1 MAVLVSINRSSGGIP
16 KLPTLEGEI
25 DATGV
30 VGDGHDH
37 EKHRVPEQ
45 AISLLDLELLES
57 IERDFEHAL
66 APGSL
71 GENLTVSGVGVQR
84 LGAGDRLLVGNEDPV
99 ILEITR
105 VRPPCYV
112 LDAIDERFKRTL
124 WNRIG
129 MYARV
134 IRGGVVRP
142 NDPIDIETP
151 NDVTRPLLRSPKPGC
166 EDGRETAR
174 AVLAAH
180 GLVDLPSESGA

>member
-1 MAVLVSINRSSGGIP
+1 MARLVSINRSPGGIP
-16 KLPTLEGEI
+16 KLPMLEGEI
-25 DATGV
+25 DANGV

-45 AISLLDLELLES
+45 AISLLDQELLAS
-57 IERDFEHAL
+57 IERDFGHRLE
-66 APGSL
+66 PGAL
-71 GENLTVSGVGVQR
+71 GENLTVAGVGVQR
-84 LGAGDRLLVGNEDPV
+84 LGVGDRLLVGGGAPV
-99 ILEITR
+99 VLEITR

-129 MYARV
+129 MYASV

-142 NDPIDIETP
+142 GDPIDVETP
-151 NDVTRPLLRSPKPGC
+151 DDVTRPLLRSPKDGC
-166 EDGRETAR
+166 EDGREAAR

-180 GLVDLPSESGA
+180 DLVPLPPDSER